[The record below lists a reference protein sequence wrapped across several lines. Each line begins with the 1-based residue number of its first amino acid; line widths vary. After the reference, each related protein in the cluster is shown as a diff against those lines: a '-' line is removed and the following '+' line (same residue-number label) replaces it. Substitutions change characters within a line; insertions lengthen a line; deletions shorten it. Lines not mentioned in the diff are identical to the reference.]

1 MTLPALHPSPP
12 TAMKTLLFPGMLAA
26 LALLAA
32 PRLPAATFS
41 AGSDGSYGALTITN
55 NTVLPVPSNGVFHCT
70 TITIGEGA
78 TLSFTPNEL
87 NSPVYLLAQGD
98 VVIEGALDVSGQSY
112 NVGGRG
118 GPGGFAGGAAAKP
131 GLPSGDGHGPGGG
144 GGGDTTQSGDPGYPG
159 NGSFGGVD
167 ARTSSTRHGRIYGN
181 SLLVPLIGG
190 SGGGGRPDGNIGG
203 GGGGAVLIASDTSI
217 FLSGAIR
224 ARGGFGAFF
233 GSGSGGGVRLV
244 APAFNMTGG
253 SSIDARSGN
262 DAWNG
267 RIRIDR
273 LSGGTFYSMF
283 GVTSAGTFMSVFPA
297 GLASLVFTEVAGTT
311 IPEGSTAAASLLL
324 PVGSSTNQTVKL
336 LGRNFVGTVPIEVAV
351 TPENGATTYFEG
363 NLVAAPDRTGTATIN
378 IEVPSNVPV
387 SLYAWPT

>member
-1 MTLPALHPSPP
+1 
-12 TAMKTLLFPGMLAA
+12 MKTLLHPGMLAA
-26 LALLAA
+26 LALLAS

-87 NSPVYLLAQGD
+87 NTPVYLLAQGD
-98 VVIEGALDVSGQSY
+98 VVILGAIDVGGQNY

-118 GPGGFAGGAAAKP
+118 GPGGFAGGMGAKP
-131 GLPSGDGHGPGGG
+131 GLPAGDGHGPGGG
-144 GGGDTTQSGDPGYPG
+144 GGGTTDNSNLPNYPG

-167 ARTSSTRHGRIYGN
+167 ARTGSARHGRIYGN

-190 SGGGGRPDGNIGG
+190 SGGGGRSDGAIGG
-203 GGGGAVLIASDTSI
+203 GGGGAILIASDTLI
-217 FLSGAIR
+217 FLNGAIR
-224 ARGGFGAFF
+224 ARGGTGIFYC
-233 GSGSGGGVRLV
+233 SGSGGGVRLV

-253 SSIDARSGN
+253 STIDARSGN

-273 LSGGTFYSMF
+273 ISGGALHNLY
-283 GVTSAGTFMSVFPA
+283 GVGSVGTFMSVFPA
-297 GLASLVFTEVAGTT
+297 GLASLVFTEVASIV

-324 PVGSSTNQTVKL
+324 PVGASTNQTVKL
-336 LGRNFVGTVPIEVAV
+336 LGRNFVGTVPIQVAV
-351 TPENGATTYFEG
+351 TPENGPTTYFEG
-363 NLVAAPDRTGTATIN
+363 NLVAAPDKTGTATIP
-378 IEVPSNVPV
+378 IEVPANIPV
-387 SLYAWPT
+387 SLYAWPK